1 MEKKSNSLLL
11 DFSEQIRAV
20 EALLFASSDP
30 LDEKTLKEMLPVART
45 TGFPPPFLGS
55 PEGPSM
61 VPRIAICCSS
71 PNEPKLIDPL
81 SKPKLDQ
88 ISSH

>member
-30 LDEKTLKEMLPVART
+30 LDERTLKEMLPEDVD
-45 TGFPPPFLGS
+45 
-55 PEGPSM
+55 
-61 VPRIAICCSS
+61 I
-71 PNEPKLIDPL
+71 NEILNLSLIH
-81 SKPKLDQ
+81 
-88 ISSH
+88 I